1 MLLASPFF
9 IAAIEDLVNRVLRMD
24 PNTLQ
29 RLGDFDGKIISLQLA
44 VKNSESLEIYVL
56 PFEGGLRLHLDTSR
70 SPDVTIVGNVP
81 VFAHMVFGDA
91 VTDIVGQADVQI
103 RGDIK
108 LGQRFREVLEQIEID
123 LEEYS
128 SKYLGDVVAHRLG
141 RIARDIKLWGTHV
154 QNTFK
159 QDFSEY
165 VQEEAGLTPRK
176 KNLDQF
182 MRAVSDFQDDIDK
195 VAQRVRHLQ
204 V

>member
-1 MLLASPFF
+1 MLASPFF

-29 RLGDFDGKIISLQLA
+29 HLGDFDGKIISLQLA

-56 PFEGGLRLHLDTSR
+56 PFEGGLRLHFDTSR
-70 SPDVTIVGNVP
+70 SPDVTILGNVP
-81 VFAHMVFGDA
+81 VFAHMLFGDV

-128 SKYLGDVVAHRLG
+128 SKYLGDVTAHRLG
-141 RIARDIKLWGTHV
+141 RIARDIKLWGAHAR
-154 QNTFK
+154 NTFK

-165 VQEEAGLTPRK
+165 VQEEADLTPRK